1 MLILNIHV
9 DLTNQLNGIEFIGR
23 LSKTIITL
31 TPVITILRWRTSN
44 QKRGLESEQSDRCL
58 YPGAYSLY
66 RLLIVIL
73 IKFSKRGYTM
83 F

>member
-31 TPVITILRWRTSN
+31 TPSYNDLTLADV
-44 QKRGLESEQSDRCL
+44 K
-58 YPGAYSLY
+58 
-66 RLLIVIL
+66 
-73 IKFSKRGYTM
+73 SKAGFRVGTV
-83 F
+83 